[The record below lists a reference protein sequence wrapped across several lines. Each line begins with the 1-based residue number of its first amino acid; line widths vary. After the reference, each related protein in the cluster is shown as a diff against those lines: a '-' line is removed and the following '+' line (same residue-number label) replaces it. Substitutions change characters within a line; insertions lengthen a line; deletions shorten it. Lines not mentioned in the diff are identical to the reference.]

1 MNSGFTEIKFS
12 NHNYQIADIS
22 TLANIKKIPYSYR
35 ILAENV
41 LRQKYQGQNEFAD
54 QQVEYIVNCKVGSP
68 INFVPNRILS
78 HDILGKVMLVDF
90 LSYKEALEKKNINS
104 QNIQPKIPIDI
115 VIDHSLQVD
124 FFGNTDSVIKNLQK
138 EYNRNSERFS
148 FLRWCSKNLKNVT
161 VIPPGVGICH
171 QVNIEYLSKVV
182 WNDNNILHPDTC
194 IGTDSH
200 TPMVNAI
207 GVLGWGVG
215 GIEAEVAML
224 GKSLSVALPEVIGV
238 HLKNKC
244 LEGITSTDL
253 VLTITE
259 LLRKHKVVGSFVEF
273 FGEGVNS
280 LSVGDR
286 ATISN
291 MAPEY
296 GSTAV
301 LFPVD
306 HLTLDYLRMTGRN
319 EDQIKMIEEYSKSQ
333 HLWRDDRET
342 PAYSR
347 TIELD
352 LSSVVPCVSGP
363 KNPEDRLNLNDLSK
377 SVNAHSENLYKRA
390 LRKDEIFKVEHSEET
405 IQDGDIMIA
414 AITSCT
420 NTSNPKG
427 MIAAGLVAKNLIEKG
442 ITRNNRVKTSF
453 APGSQVTA
461 TILEKAGLQKY
472 LDQLGFNVVG
482 FGCTTCNGGS
492 GPLQQDLANSIE
504 KNKVFSVAV
513 LSGNRNFQGR
523 IHPNIRAS
531 YLASPALVICFS
543 ILGSVLKS
551 LDTDSL
557 GKDQNG
563 KDVFLKDVWPSNE
576 EIEQFV
582 QQSYKPEF
590 FISKYKEVSDGGDLW
605 DNLEIPTTEKYEWSD
620 QSTYFKKPP
629 YLEQVSETLTIESNI
644 TNVRPLVLLGD
655 SITTDH
661 ISPSNAITR
670 GTAAGDYLESKGV
683 KPEDFNN
690 YTTRRAHH
698 EVAMRA
704 TFANLRL
711 RNKIT
716 PDKEGSVTIK
726 YPEQKEMRIFEA
738 AMEYKKQGVTL
749 AVFAGDNYGCG
760 SSRDTAAKGPLLLG
774 VKIIVAKSFERIH
787 RSNLIGM
794 GLLPLQ
800 FKQGQGIEE
809 LQIQGS
815 DIFDFVNL
823 DKISNEHKEIDL
835 KIKKQTGDIIS
846 AKLDVRLDTPEEID
860 YWQNGGILPMA
871 WREEVRK

>member
-54 QQVEYIVNCKVGSP
+54 QQMEYIVNCKVGSP

-342 PAYSR
+342 PTYSR

-738 AMEYKKQGVTL
+738 AMEYKKQGITL

-823 DKISNEHKEIDL
+823 DKISNDHKEIDL

>member
-1 MNSGFTEIKFS
+1 MNSGFTEIKLS

-22 TLANIKKIPYSYR
+22 ALANIKKIPYSYR

-54 QQVEYIVNCKVGSP
+54 QQMEYIVNCKVGSP

-148 FLRWCSKNLKNVT
+148 FLRWFSKNLKNVT

-342 PAYSR
+342 PTYSR

-377 SVNAHSENLYKRA
+377 SVNTHSENLYKRS
-390 LRKDEIFKVEHSEET
+390 LRKDEIFKIEHSEDT

-823 DKISNEHKEIDL
+823 DKISNDHKEIDL

>member
-54 QQVEYIVNCKVGSP
+54 QQVKYIVNCKVGSP

-342 PAYSR
+342 PTYSR

-738 AMEYKKQGVTL
+738 AMEYKKQGITL

-823 DKISNEHKEIDL
+823 DKISNDHKEIDL

>member
-1 MNSGFTEIKFS
+1 MNSGFTEIKFF

-22 TLANIKKIPYSYR
+22 KLTNIKKIPYSYR

-306 HLTLDYLRMTGRN
+306 HLTLDYLRMTGRK

-342 PAYSR
+342 PTYSR
-347 TIELD
+347 TIKLD
-352 LSSVVPCVSGP
+352 LSSVVPSVSGP

-390 LRKDEIFKVEHSEET
+390 LRKDEIFKVEHSEDT

-590 FISKYKEVSDGGDLW
+590 FISKYKEVSNGGDLW

-738 AMEYKKQGVTL
+738 AMEYKKQGITL

-800 FKQGQGIEE
+800 FKQGQGIGE

-823 DKISNEHKEIDL
+823 DKISNDHKEIDL

>member
-1 MNSGFTEIKFS
+1 MNSGFTEIKLS

-171 QVNIEYLSKVV
+171 QVNIEYLSKIV

-377 SVNAHSENLYKRA
+377 SVNTHSENLYKRA

-427 MIAAGLVAKNLIEKG
+427 MIAAGLVAKHLIEKG
-442 ITRNNRVKTSF
+442 ITRNNKVKTSF

-738 AMEYKKQGVTL
+738 AMEYKKQGITL

-823 DKISNEHKEIDL
+823 DKISNDHKEIDL

>member
-342 PAYSR
+342 PTYSR

-377 SVNAHSENLYKRA
+377 SVNTHSENLYKRA
-390 LRKDEIFKVEHSEET
+390 LRKDEIFKVEHSEDT

-605 DNLEIPTTEKYEWSD
+605 DNLEIPSTEKYEWSD

-738 AMEYKKQGVTL
+738 AMEYKKQGITL

-823 DKISNEHKEIDL
+823 DKISNDHKEIDL

>member
-1 MNSGFTEIKFS
+1 MNSGFTEIKIS
-12 NHNYQIADIS
+12 NHSYQIADIS
-22 TLANIKKIPYSYR
+22 ELANIKKIPYSYR

-41 LRQKYQGQNEFAD
+41 LRQKYQKQNEFAD
-54 QQVEYIVNCKVGSP
+54 QQIGYIVNSKIGSP

-90 LSYKEALEKKNINS
+90 LSYKEALEKKNINA

-182 WNDNNILHPDTC
+182 WNDHHILHPDTC

-273 FGEGVNS
+273 FGDGVNS

-306 HLTLDYLRMTGRN
+306 HLTLDYLRMTGRD
-319 EDQIKMIEEYSKSQ
+319 ESHIKMIEAYSKSQ
-333 HLWRDDRET
+333 HLWRDDKET
-342 PAYSR
+342 PNYSR

-352 LSSVVPCVSGP
+352 LSTVVPCVSGP
-363 KNPEDRLNLNDLSK
+363 KNPEDRLNLNSLSK
-377 SVNAHSENLYKRA
+377 SVNTHSENLYKRA
-390 LRKDEIFKVEHSEET
+390 LRKDDVFKVEHSEDV
-405 IQDGDIMIA
+405 IKDGDIMIA

-442 ITRNNRVKTSF
+442 ITRNNKVKTSF

-492 GPLQQDLANSIE
+492 GPLHQDLANSIE

-543 ILGSVLKS
+543 ILGTVLKS
-551 LDTDSL
+551 LDTESL
-557 GKDQNG
+557 GKDKNG
-563 KDVFLKDVWPSNE
+563 NDVYLKDIWPSNE

-582 QQSYKPEF
+582 QQSYRPEF

-605 DNLEIPTTEKYEWSD
+605 DNLEIPSTEKYEWSD

-629 YLEQVSETLTIESNI
+629 YLEEVSETLTIESNI

-716 PDKEGSVTIK
+716 PDKEGSITIK

-815 DIFDFVNL
+815 DVFDFIHL
-823 DKISNEHKEIDL
+823 DKISNDHKEIDI

-871 WREEVRK
+871 WREEIRK

>member
-171 QVNIEYLSKVV
+171 QVNIEYLSKIV

-342 PAYSR
+342 PTYSR

-377 SVNAHSENLYKRA
+377 SVNTHSENLYKRS
-390 LRKDEIFKVEHSEET
+390 LRKDEIFKIEHSEDT

-738 AMEYKKQGVTL
+738 AMEYKKQGITL

>member
-342 PAYSR
+342 PTYSR

-738 AMEYKKQGVTL
+738 AMEYKKQGITL

-823 DKISNEHKEIDL
+823 DKISNDHKEIDL

>member
-54 QQVEYIVNCKVGSP
+54 QQMEYIVNCKVGSP

-342 PAYSR
+342 PTYSR

-377 SVNAHSENLYKRA
+377 SVNTHSENLYKRA

-738 AMEYKKQGVTL
+738 AMEYKKQGITL

-823 DKISNEHKEIDL
+823 DKISNDHKEIDL

>member
-1 MNSGFTEIKFS
+1 MNSGFTEIKIS
-12 NHNYQIADIS
+12 NHSYQIADIS
-22 TLANIKKIPYSYR
+22 KLANIKKIPYSYR

-41 LRQKYQGQNEFAD
+41 LRQKYQKQNEFAD
-54 QQVEYIVNCKVGSP
+54 QQIEYIVNSKVGLP

-90 LSYKEALEKKNINS
+90 LSYKEALEKKNINA

-182 WNDNNILHPDTC
+182 WNDHDILHPDTC

-224 GKSLSVALPEVIGV
+224 GKSLSVALPEVIGI

-273 FGEGVNS
+273 FGDGVNS

-319 EDQIKMIEEYSKSQ
+319 ESHIKMIEAYSKSQ
-333 HLWRDDRET
+333 HLWRDDKET
-342 PAYSR
+342 PNYSR

-352 LSSVVPCVSGP
+352 LSTVVPCVSGP
-363 KNPEDRLNLNDLSK
+363 KNPEDRLNLNSLSK
-377 SVNAHSENLYKRA
+377 SVNTHSENLYKRT
-390 LRKDEIFKVEHSEET
+390 LRKDDVFKLEHSEDS
-405 IQDGDIMIA
+405 IKDGDIMIA

-442 ITRNNRVKTSF
+442 ITRNNKVKTSF

-492 GPLQQDLANSIE
+492 GPLHQDLANSIE

-543 ILGSVLKS
+543 ILGTVLKS
-551 LDTDSL
+551 LDTESL
-557 GKDQNG
+557 GKDKNG
-563 KDVFLKDVWPSNE
+563 NDVYLKDIWPSNE

-582 QQSYKPEF
+582 QQSYRPEF

-605 DNLEIPTTEKYEWSD
+605 DNLEIPSTEKYEWSD

-738 AMEYKKQGVTL
+738 AMEYKKQGITL

-815 DIFDFVNL
+815 DVFDFIHL
-823 DKISNEHKEIDL
+823 DKISNDHKEIDI

-871 WREEVRK
+871 WREEIRK

>member
-306 HLTLDYLRMTGRN
+306 HLTLDYLRMTGRK

-342 PAYSR
+342 PTYSR

-390 LRKDEIFKVEHSEET
+390 LRKDEIFKIEHSEET

-563 KDVFLKDVWPSNE
+563 KDIFLKDVWPSDE
-576 EIEQFV
+576 EIQQFV
-582 QQSYKPEF
+582 QHSYKPEF

-629 YLEQVSETLTIESNI
+629 YLEEVSETLTIESNI

-738 AMEYKKQGVTL
+738 AMEYKKQGITL

-823 DKISNEHKEIDL
+823 DKISNDHKEIDL

>member
-333 HLWRDDRET
+333 HLWRNDRET
-342 PAYSR
+342 PTYSR

-377 SVNAHSENLYKRA
+377 SVNTHSENLYKRA
-390 LRKDEIFKVEHSEET
+390 LRKDEIFKVEHSEDT

-738 AMEYKKQGVTL
+738 AMEYKKQGITL

-823 DKISNEHKEIDL
+823 DKISNDHKEIDL

>member
-54 QQVEYIVNCKVGSP
+54 QQMEYIVTCKVGSP

-342 PAYSR
+342 PTYSR

-352 LSSVVPCVSGP
+352 LSSVVPSVSGP

-377 SVNAHSENLYKRA
+377 SVNTHSENLYKRA
-390 LRKDEIFKVEHSEET
+390 LRKDEIFKVEHSEDT

-670 GTAAGDYLESKGV
+670 GTAAGDFLESKGV

-698 EVAMRA
+698 EIAMRA

-738 AMEYKKQGVTL
+738 AMEYKKQGITL

-815 DIFDFVNL
+815 DVFDFIHL
-823 DKISNEHKEIDL
+823 DKISNDHKEIDI

>member
-1 MNSGFTEIKFS
+1 MNSGFTEIKFF

-22 TLANIKKIPYSYR
+22 KLANIKKIPYSYR

-54 QQVEYIVNCKVGSP
+54 QQLEYIVNCKVGSP

-238 HLKNKC
+238 QLKNKC

-342 PAYSR
+342 PTYSR

-352 LSSVVPCVSGP
+352 LSSVVPSVSGP

-377 SVNAHSENLYKRA
+377 SVNTHSENLYKRA
-390 LRKDEIFKVEHSEET
+390 LRKDEIFKVEHSEDT

-427 MIAAGLVAKNLIEKG
+427 MIAAGLVAKNLIENG

-482 FGCTTCNGGS
+482 FCCTTCNGGS

-582 QQSYKPEF
+582 HQSYKPEF

-738 AMEYKKQGVTL
+738 AMEYKKQGITL

-823 DKISNEHKEIDL
+823 DKISNDHKEIDL

>member
-342 PAYSR
+342 PTYSR

-352 LSSVVPCVSGP
+352 LSSVVPSVSGP

-377 SVNAHSENLYKRA
+377 SVNTHSENLYKRA
-390 LRKDEIFKVEHSEET
+390 LRKDEIFKIEHSEET

-738 AMEYKKQGVTL
+738 AMEYKKQGITL

-823 DKISNEHKEIDL
+823 DKISNDHKEIDL

>member
-54 QQVEYIVNCKVGSP
+54 QQMEYIVNCKVGSP

-342 PAYSR
+342 PTYSR

-390 LRKDEIFKVEHSEET
+390 LRKDEIFKVEHSEDT

-738 AMEYKKQGVTL
+738 AMEYKKQGITL

-823 DKISNEHKEIDL
+823 DKISNDHKEIDL

>member
-54 QQVEYIVNCKVGSP
+54 QQLEYIVNCKVGSP

-333 HLWRDDRET
+333 HLWRNDRET
-342 PAYSR
+342 PTYSR

-377 SVNAHSENLYKRA
+377 SVNTHSENLYKRA

-738 AMEYKKQGVTL
+738 AMEYKKQGITL

-823 DKISNEHKEIDL
+823 DKISNDHKEIDL

>member
-54 QQVEYIVNCKVGSP
+54 QQVKYIVNCKVGSP

-390 LRKDEIFKVEHSEET
+390 LRKDEIFKIEHSEET

-738 AMEYKKQGVTL
+738 AMEYKKQGITL

-823 DKISNEHKEIDL
+823 DKISNDHKEIDL

>member
-54 QQVEYIVNCKVGSP
+54 QQMEYIVNCKVGSP

-342 PAYSR
+342 PTYSR
-347 TIELD
+347 TIKLD
-352 LSSVVPCVSGP
+352 LSSVVPSVSGP

-390 LRKDEIFKVEHSEET
+390 LRKDEIFKIEHSEET

-576 EIEQFV
+576 EIEKFV

-738 AMEYKKQGVTL
+738 AMEYKKQGITL

-823 DKISNEHKEIDL
+823 DKISNDHKEIDL

>member
-54 QQVEYIVNCKVGSP
+54 QQLEYIVNCKVGSP

-333 HLWRDDRET
+333 HLWRNDRET
-342 PAYSR
+342 PTYSR

-377 SVNAHSENLYKRA
+377 SVNTHSENLYKRA

-605 DNLEIPTTEKYEWSD
+605 DNLEIPSTEKYEWSD

-738 AMEYKKQGVTL
+738 AMEYKKQGITL

-823 DKISNEHKEIDL
+823 DKISNDHKEIDL

>member
-1 MNSGFTEIKFS
+1 MNSGFTEIKIS
-12 NHNYQIADIS
+12 NHSYQIADIS
-22 TLANIKKIPYSYR
+22 KLANIKKIPYSYR

-41 LRQKYQGQNEFAD
+41 LRQKYQKQNEFAD
-54 QQVEYIVNCKVGSP
+54 QQMEYIVNSKVGSP

-90 LSYKEALEKKNINS
+90 LSYKEALEKKNINA

-182 WNDNNILHPDTC
+182 WNDHDILHPDTC

-273 FGEGVNS
+273 FGDGVNS

-319 EDQIKMIEEYSKSQ
+319 ESHIKMIEAYSKSQ
-333 HLWRDDRET
+333 HLWRDDKET
-342 PAYSR
+342 PNYSR

-352 LSSVVPCVSGP
+352 LSTVVPCVSGP
-363 KNPEDRLNLNDLSK
+363 KNPEDRLNLNSLSK
-377 SVNAHSENLYKRA
+377 SVNTHSENLYKRA
-390 LRKDEIFKVEHSEET
+390 LRKDEVFKVEHSQDV
-405 IQDGDIMIA
+405 IKDGDIMIA

-442 ITRNNRVKTSF
+442 ITRNNKVKTSF

-492 GPLQQDLANSIE
+492 GPLHQDLANSIE

-531 YLASPALVICFS
+531 YLASPALVVCFS
-543 ILGSVLKS
+543 ILGTVLKS
-551 LDTDSL
+551 LDTESL
-557 GKDQNG
+557 GKDKNG
-563 KDVFLKDVWPSNE
+563 NDVYLKDIWPSNE

-605 DNLEIPTTEKYEWSD
+605 DNLEIPSTEKYEWSD

-629 YLEQVSETLTIESNI
+629 YLEQVSETLTIESDI
-644 TNVRPLVLLGD
+644 KNVRPLVLLGD

-815 DIFDFVNL
+815 DVFDFIHL
-823 DKISNEHKEIDL
+823 DKISNDHKEIDI

-871 WREEVRK
+871 WREEIRK